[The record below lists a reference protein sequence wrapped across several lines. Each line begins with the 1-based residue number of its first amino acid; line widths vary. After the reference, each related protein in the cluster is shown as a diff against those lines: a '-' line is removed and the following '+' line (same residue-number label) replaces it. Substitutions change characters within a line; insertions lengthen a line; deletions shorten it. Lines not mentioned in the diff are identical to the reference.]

1 MKECQCLPRQ
11 SKPSHAFEAT
21 ASYITKWLR
30 MSLKCHLF
38 QEDFLDVLPAL
49 NSMNYSLLYKIIC
62 LGISLLITHLFEVKL
77 ILMPVFAL

>member
-1 MKECQCLPRQ
+1 
-11 SKPSHAFEAT
+11 
-21 ASYITKWLR
+21 

-38 QEDFLDVLPAL
+38 QEDFLALLPVL

-62 LGISLLITHLFEVKL
+62 LGISLLITHLFEEKL

>member
-1 MKECQCLPRQ
+1 
-11 SKPSHAFEAT
+11 
-21 ASYITKWLR
+21 